1 MVCTFPFALVLALVL
16 GFALLAML
24 PLVSFVWRLFL
35 FWLLHVVFHLG
46 CVFAFPWF
54 FLFHSFP
61 FCIVP
66 LAPAMGLPVS
76 PYCICDCLR
85 FFSPSTS
92 SDSSCVSVT

>member
-24 PLVSFVWRLFL
+24 PLVSFLWRLFL
-35 FWLLHVVFHLG
+35 FWLLHVVIHLG

-54 FLFHSFP
+54 FFFHSFP

-66 LAPAMGLPVS
+66 LVPARGLPVS
-76 PYCICDCLR
+76 RIVFAIACVI
-85 FFSPSTS
+85 FSPSTS